1 MDKTQ
6 KAIGSAFGA
15 LMSESVCILYL
26 LSQKFKWIKN
36 NEFKY
41 LINFLI
47 FNWNE
52 IKDLCFHTIYIKSP
66 YIPKI

>member
-36 NEFKY
+36 NEFK
-41 LINFLI
+41 
-47 FNWNE
+47 
-52 IKDLCFHTIYIKSP
+52 
-66 YIPKI
+66 